1 MKITQLKIN
10 GIENPVGY
18 RMDTLTCSWKVE
30 DTACRR
36 AADTRIEVGGDA
48 DFSTILFRREG
59 ADLHSTGEELDVPL
73 RPRTAYWCRVTVT
86 GEADAG
92 SRSAAGETD
101 AAASAEAVG
110 STAASTPEAASAVC
124 TFETGKM
131 SEPWEAD
138 WVAAAEDEKFH
149 PVFRRI
155 FRLPADKEIVRA
167 RLYASAV
174 GLFEPWLN
182 GKKLGDELLT
192 PYITNYEAGIQVI
205 TFKAEERLLSGENNW
220 LELYCGKGW
229 YMGTFGLELHCNNY
243 GDRMAAIAELYID
256 YADGS
261 TDCIKT
267 DSDWEVRGTDVEE
280 SGIYYGET
288 VNHLQNREK
297 DNPWHPVEVL
307 HIPEQP
313 DACAAPDGTP
323 AAASASA
330 AGICPSGVANL
341 RKDHLEDRLSLP
353 VRAMEQLPVQNVIL
367 TPAGETILDMGQNF
381 AGYLQFRSNF
391 PKGTKITLEMAEIL
405 QNGCFYH
412 KNYRDAQ
419 SQFVY
424 ISDGRKETVRVH
436 CTYFGFRYVKVTGWP
451 GEIRKEDFTGM
462 VMYSALDRAGYI
474 KTGNAKVNRLYEN
487 TLWSLK
493 SNFIDMPTDCP
504 QRSERLGWTGDAQ
517 VFSPTACYH
526 MQTAAFYHKFIKD
539 LRDEQK
545 MIDGAIPNYVPNIGH
560 KTDAGAVW
568 GDIGTM
574 LPDTLYRFTGNL
586 TELRYDYPMMKDW
599 VDWIDRKDAARGSRH
614 YLFDFGFQFGD
625 WLALDGMTPTSFKGS
640 TDDSFIA
647 SVYYCHSAEITAQA
661 AERLADAGHDNADA
675 ARNAERLS
683 FADDAARFHA
693 LAEKIRAAILQE
705 YFTPNGRLA
714 VDTQTACV
722 IALKFGICPDRGR
735 MLEQFRIRLQK
746 DGYQIKGGFVGAPLL
761 CTVLGEAGM
770 TDTAYDFLFNE
781 KFPGWLYEVN
791 LGATTI
797 WERWNSVLEDGTI
810 SDTGMNS
817 LNHYSYGSVVEFL
830 YAFAAGIRPL
840 EPGFV
845 RAVIDPHPD
854 IRLGSLD
861 CSYDSAAGK
870 YRSSWT
876 IEKDGLLTVQ
886 VAVPFGAEAE
896 VILPEDPEKR
906 RLTLAAGEYTWQ
918 YQPKR
923 DYRKPYGWQTKLSR
937 AADDSGVLEILR
949 QHVPALYGM
958 ALSGDI
964 ETGSCTFEDL
974 SHMGFLPID
983 PEELKKAVAEL
994 EMRIVC

>member
-1 MKITQLKIN
+1 
-10 GIENPVGY
+10 
-18 RMDTLTCSWKVE
+18 
-30 DTACRR
+30 
-36 AADTRIEVGGDA
+36 
-48 DFSTILFRREG
+48 
-59 ADLHSTGEELDVPL
+59 
-73 RPRTAYWCRVTVT
+73 
-86 GEADAG
+86 
-92 SRSAAGETD
+92 
-101 AAASAEAVG
+101 
-110 STAASTPEAASAVC
+110 
-124 TFETGKM
+124 
-131 SEPWEAD
+131 
-138 WVAAAEDEKFH
+138 
-149 PVFRRI
+149 
-155 FRLPADKEIVRA
+155 
-167 RLYASAV
+167 
-174 GLFEPWLN
+174 
-182 GKKLGDELLT
+182 
-192 PYITNYEAGIQVI
+192 
-205 TFKAEERLLSGENNW
+205 
-220 LELYCGKGW
+220 
-229 YMGTFGLELHCNNY
+229 
-243 GDRMAAIAELYID
+243 
-256 YADGS
+256 
-261 TDCIKT
+261 
-267 DSDWEVRGTDVEE
+267 
-280 SGIYYGET
+280 
-288 VNHLQNREK
+288 
-297 DNPWHPVEVL
+297 
-307 HIPEQP
+307 
-313 DACAAPDGTP
+313 
-323 AAASASA
+323 
-330 AGICPSGVANL
+330 
-341 RKDHLEDRLSLP
+341 
-353 VRAMEQLPVQNVIL
+353 
-367 TPAGETILDMGQNF
+367 
-381 AGYLQFRSNF
+381 
-391 PKGTKITLEMAEIL
+391 
-405 QNGCFYH
+405 
-412 KNYRDAQ
+412 
-419 SQFVY
+419 
-424 ISDGRKETVRVH
+424 
-436 CTYFGFRYVKVTGWP
+436 
-451 GEIRKEDFTGM
+451 
-462 VMYSALDRAGYI
+462 
-474 KTGNAKVNRLYEN
+474 
-487 TLWSLK
+487 
-493 SNFIDMPTDCP
+493 
-504 QRSERLGWTGDAQ
+504 
-517 VFSPTACYH
+517 
-526 MQTAAFYHKFIKD
+526 
-539 LRDEQK
+539 
-545 MIDGAIPNYVPNIGH
+545 
-560 KTDAGAVW
+560 VW